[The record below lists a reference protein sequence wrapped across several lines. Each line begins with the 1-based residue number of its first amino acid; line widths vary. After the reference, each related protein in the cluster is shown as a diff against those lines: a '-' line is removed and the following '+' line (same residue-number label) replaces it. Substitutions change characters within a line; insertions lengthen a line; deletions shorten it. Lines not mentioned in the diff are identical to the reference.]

1 MQEHLG
7 LFINIWVKFYFLA
20 TPFFAVTMFLALT
33 KGYADPERRKLVGQI
48 TLAIGVLVLGMFF
61 FGSLVFKLFG
71 ITLDAFR
78 VGGGILLFL
87 SAVQL
92 TQSKTNE
99 PSVNEDED
107 EDIVVVPMAMPI
119 IIGPATIGAIMVF
132 GADLST
138 GVEKGIGSLALIC
151 AVLSIGLTLLLAS
164 SIKRLLGKKGLKVLS
179 KVTGLILAAISAQ
192 MVFVGIRN
200 AFSIPSP

>member
-33 KGYADPERRKLVGQI
+33 KGYADSERRKLVGQI

-92 TQSKTNE
+92 TQSNTNE
-99 PSVNEDED
+99 PSVNED

-119 IIGPATIGAIMVF
+119 IIGPATIGAIMIF
-132 GADLST
+132 GADLSS
-138 GVEKGIGSLALIC
+138 GAEKGIGSLALIC

>member
-20 TPFFAVTMFLALT
+20 TPFFAVTMFLTLT
-33 KGYADPERRKLVGQI
+33 KGYADSERRKLAGQI

-99 PSVNEDED
+99 PSVSED

-138 GVEKGIGSLALIC
+138 GVEKGIGSIALIC

-164 SIKRLLGKKGLKVLS
+164 SIKRMLGKKGLKVLS

-200 AFSIPSP
+200 AFLIPPP